1 MSRIAL
7 ALALIF
13 VTLTVA
19 IAQERRLTLT
29 PGADYFGGDYDI
41 LKEVELD
48 ACKARC
54 LSDNRCKAF
63 TYQEKA
69 QWCFLKESAAE
80 RRFITGAT
88 AGMIETGPAIVAI
101 DENTIA
107 QRDELVKFLPKRTRE
122 RARRVRLAI
131 AAAKEKTEFA
141 GTDNTTLL
149 EIARTSSGTDRG
161 RDALLEAARRDT
173 GNPAIWRQL
182 TLAALSNNPKDYKAR
197 RESDE
202 LERQAAVNTILLAN
216 DEPTRAGAFRLLGQV
231 YEKQRQYKTAIKAY
245 RRAQN
250 IEPNETFGRK
260 LDELLAKYG
269 FRITSNNVDADTARP
284 RVCLIF
290 SEQLGGAVTAPG
302 RAGDFVRTEG
312 GTDLPVTAKGNQLCV
327 DGLVH
332 GGRYRVVARSGI
344 TSDEG
349 ETLRRDITTS
359 VYVKD
364 RRPTV
369 RFSSNAYVL
378 PAGGEVTIP
387 VTTINTGE
395 VEAKVQRLDERALAI
410 LMKDS
415 RFLKQFRSYD
425 VERISDSDGVDV
437 WNGTVAVE
445 QRTNREVVTAIPVS
459 QIAEELKP
467 GIHVLT
473 ARATNGRPD
482 ESERATQWFVVS
494 DIGLTTFAAED
505 GFHIIARSLGS
516 AQPLANVT
524 LDLIAIN
531 DRELT
536 SVQTDENG
544 HARLPAGM
552 VRGSG
557 GNRPAVL
564 TARLESDF
572 VFLDLTATPFDLTDR
587 GVEGRA
593 PAGALDVFLTPERG
607 VYRAGATVHMTGT
620 MRDARS
626 RAVENLTLTG
636 IVKRPDGVE
645 QARLQLS
652 DQGAGGFVWNHALSQ
667 NAMRGRWTFA
677 VHTDPKRSALAE
689 TKVLVADFEPERIDF
704 TVEAQAQTLDPANPA
719 PVTIDARYLFGAAG
733 SGLTVN
739 GEAIVKADRNL
750 KTLPGYV
757 FGLASEKSPAI
768 RQAFEASVTDK
779 DGKATLS
786 LDLFQRPGT
795 TLPLAAKVQMRVA
808 DTNGRPVE
816 RSIDLPLSG
825 NQSRLGVRPQ
835 FDGAVGDGQDAIVS
849 VIAIDSDGQ
858 RIALDK
864 AEWQLERIQTDYQW
878 YKVDGR
884 WNYEPVR
891 SRSRVSQ
898 GEATVTANEPMMLTM
913 PVEWGRYELTVT
925 DPSGSALPVSLTFNA
940 GWYVEAKAAETP
952 NVANVSLDKQ
962 RYKVGDMAKVF
973 IEPRFAGEADILVM
987 DERVVSRTRATIAVD
1002 GTTVE
1007 VPVTQD
1013 WGPGAYVTAVIYRPM
1028 DIEKKIMPARAI
1040 GVAHAKTDPGTAALK
1055 VTIGTPLNIQPRAS
1069 FEAVI
1074 DVAGV
1079 QAGEE
1084 AFVTL
1089 AMVDEGVLNVTQF
1102 EPPSLSG
1109 HYFGQRQLGVAI
1121 RDLYSKLI
1129 DRMQGALGSVR
1140 SGGDGGPADLGP
1152 PPQLDEVVAQF
1163 SGLVKVGEDGKA
1175 RIRFDVP
1182 DFNGSLRL
1190 DALAWSKTGVGEA
1203 STKIISRDPVV
1214 LAANRPLFLAPGDT
1228 SRISIDATNVEAPEG
1243 VMQLAIAGPVDGKVA
1258 LEGQTVFEVNL
1269 PVGERK
1275 SVEVPVRAVGLGKAV
1290 FDIALTL
1297 PSGTVLTK
1305 SFGIDVRSNAP
1316 KEVKTSSL
1324 NIASGGSLTLDKE
1337 LLAGFVPG
1345 SASATLSVTGAAKF
1359 DVGGVLRALDEYR
1372 YRCTEQQTSRAFPLV
1387 SLPTDVITAA
1397 LEIDD
1402 GKISEQVQ
1410 KAIAGVLANQDY
1422 SGSFGLWS
1430 PGSTGIWLDAY
1441 VADFLTRAQ
1450 EQGFEVPQKA
1460 FDLTLNNLRNG
1471 LEYLPKHGDLGPAAY
1486 AAYVL
1491 ARNGRAA
1498 IGDLRYMADTQG
1510 NRFATPLAKAH
1521 LAGALALYG
1530 ERERASSLMANAMQ
1544 QAATSLAHTPTDF
1557 GSALRDDAAVVT
1569 VALNS
1574 GLRGTAWRDVLRN
1587 VATSRRATSYTST
1600 QEDAWSLLAAAAV
1613 LKNEPPKLT
1622 VGGSDRDGALVTTLD
1637 AKKLAAGFSIGNR
1650 ADAPVSAEV
1659 TIRGVPLVAPPAK
1672 ANGYRIDRRYY
1683 ALDGKPIDI
1692 ARVARGTRMV
1702 AVVEIVPLDEGFA
1715 RIIVDDPLPAGFAID
1730 NPQLLK
1736 GGDVAAL
1743 DFLDL
1748 TGEATHQ
1755 EFRNQRFIAS
1765 FEKQKGDTDIRRFG
1779 YIVRAVT
1786 PGTFTHPAAIVEN
1799 MYQPERRGRTAEGWV
1814 SVLDQL

>member
-13 VTLTVA
+13 ATLTLA
-19 IAQERRLTLT
+19 TAQERRLTIT
-29 PGADYFGGDYDI
+29 PGADYFGGDYDV

-48 ACKARC
+48 ACKAQC
-54 LSDNRCKAF
+54 LANQRCKAF

-69 QWCFLKESAAE
+69 QWCFLKENAGE
-80 RRFITGAT
+80 RRPIVGAT
-88 AGMIETGPAIVAI
+88 AGLIETGPAIVAI

-107 QRDELVKFLPKRTRE
+107 QRSELISFLPKRTRE
-122 RARRVRLAI
+122 SARRLRLSMPVAKADI
-131 AAAKEKTEFA
+131 AFSQS
-141 GTDNTTLL
+141 G
-149 EIARTSSGTDRG
+149 IA
-161 RDALLEAARRDT
+161 ALLELAKNAPNSKRGKAALFEALRRDSD
-173 GNPAIWRQL
+173 NAAIWKQL
-182 TLAALSNNPKDYKAR
+182 TVAALTENPRKYK
-197 RESDE
+197 
-202 LERQAAVNTILLAN
+202 ERQQTEALQRHAVVNAVLLAN
-216 DEPTRAGAFRLLGQV
+216 DDAHRADAFRLVAQV
-231 YEKQRQYKTAIKAY
+231 YEKQRQFKTAIKAL
-245 RRAQN
+245 RRAQ
-250 IEPNETFGRK
+250 TTQTDTSTAQK
-260 LDELLAKYG
+260 LDTLLAKYG

-290 SEQLGGAVTAPG
+290 SEPLGGGVTAPG
-302 RAGDFVRTEG
+302 RAGDFVKVEG
-312 GTDLPVTAKGNQLCV
+312 GTNLPVTAKGNQLCV

-332 GGRYRVVARSGI
+332 GGRYRVIARSGI
-344 TSDEG
+344 TSEEG

-359 VYVKD
+359 VYVRD
-364 RRPTV
+364 RKPAV

-378 PAGGEVTIP
+378 PAGGDVTIP

-395 VEAKVQRLDERALAI
+395 VEARVQRLDERTLAT
-410 LMKDS
+410 LMKDN

-425 VERISDSDGVDV
+425 VERISESDGTDV
-437 WNGTVAVE
+437 WNGIVTVE
-445 QRTNREVVTAIPVS
+445 QRTNREVVTAVPVS
-459 QIAEELKP
+459 KIAEELKP
-467 GIHVLT
+467 GVHILT

-516 AQPLANVT
+516 AQPLANVN

-531 DRELT
+531 DRKLT
-536 SVQTDENG
+536 SVQTDEHG

-564 TARLESDF
+564 TARLDKDF

-607 VYRAGATVHMTGT
+607 VYRAGATVYMTGT

-626 RAVENLTLTG
+626 QAVEDLTLTG

-645 QARLQLS
+645 QARIQLS
-652 DQGAGGFVWNHALSQ
+652 DQGSGGFVWDHELSQ

-677 VHTDPKRSALAE
+677 VHSDPKRAALAE

-704 TVEAQAQTLDPANPA
+704 TVNAQAETLDPGNPA
-719 PVTIDARYLFGAAG
+719 PVAIDARYLFGAAG

-739 GEAIVKADRNL
+739 GEAIIKADRTL
-750 KTLPGYV
+750 KSLPGYV
-757 FGLASEKSPAI
+757 FGLASEKSPSI

-779 DGKATLS
+779 DGKATLT
-786 LDLFQRPGT
+786 LDEFQRPGT
-795 TLPLAAKVQMRVA
+795 TLPLAATIQMRVA

-816 RSIDLPLSG
+816 RSIDLPLSDESARIG
-825 NQSRLGVRPQ
+825 IKPQ
-835 FDGAVGDGQDAIVS
+835 FDGAVEDNQDAIVS
-849 VIAIDSDGQ
+849 VIAVDSAGK

-864 AEWQLERIQTDYQW
+864 AEWQLERIRTDYQW

-898 GEATVTANEPMMLTM
+898 GEAAIAPIDQLTLTM

-925 DPSGSALPVSLTFNA
+925 DSSGSALPVSLTFNA

-952 NVANVSLDKQ
+952 NIAKVSLDKE
-962 RYKVGDMAKVF
+962 RYTVGDVARVF

-987 DERVVSRTRATIAVD
+987 DERVVLRIRASIAAD

-1013 WGPGAYVTAVIYRPM
+1013 WGPGAYVTAVIYRAM
-1028 DIEKKIMPARAI
+1028 DIKKKIMPARAI
-1040 GVAHAKTDPGTAALK
+1040 GVAHAKTDPGAAALQ
-1055 VTIGTPLNIQPRAS
+1055 VTIGTPLNIQPRAP

-1079 QAGEE
+1079 QPGEQ
-1084 AFVTL
+1084 AFVTV

-1102 EPPSLSG
+1102 EPPSLSD
-1109 HYFGQRQLGVAI
+1109 HFFGQRQLGVAI

-1140 SGGDGGPADLGP
+1140 SGGDGGEADLGQ

-1163 SGLVKVGEDGKA
+1163 SGLVKVGDDGKA
-1175 RIRFDVP
+1175 RITFDVP

-1203 STKIISRDPVV
+1203 STKVIARDPVV

-1275 SVEVPVRAVGLGKAV
+1275 SVEVPVRAVGIGKAV

-1297 PSGTVLTK
+1297 PGGDVLTK

-1316 KEVKTSSL
+1316 KEVATSSL
-1324 NIASGGSLTLDKE
+1324 NIGSGGSLTLDKE

-1359 DVGGVLRALDEYR
+1359 DIGGVLRALDEYR

-1387 SLPTDVITAA
+1387 SLPQDVIAAA
-1397 LEIDD
+1397 LEIDE
-1402 GKISEQVQ
+1402 GKIREQVQ

-1430 PGSTGIWLDAY
+1430 PGSTGIWLDSY

-1471 LEYLPKHGDLGPAAY
+1471 LEYLPEQGDLGPAAY

-1510 NRFATPLAKAH
+1510 SRFATPLARAH

-1530 ERERASSLMANAMQ
+1530 ERERATTLMTNAMQ

-1587 VATSRRATSYTST
+1587 VATSRRAVSYTST

-1622 VGGSDRDGALVTTLD
+1622 VGGADRDGALVTTLD
-1637 AKKLAAGFSIGNR
+1637 AQKLAAGFSIGNR
-1650 ADAPVSAEV
+1650 ADTPVSAEV

-1755 EFRNQRFIAS
+1755 EFRNERFIAS

-1799 MYQPERRGRTAEGWV
+1799 MYEPERRGRTAEGWV

>member
-1 MSRIAL
+1 MPRIAL
-7 ALALIF
+7 ALALIL
-13 VTLTVA
+13 TALTVVV
-19 IAQERRLTLT
+19 AQERRLTVT
-29 PGADYFGGDYDI
+29 PQADYFGGDYDI

-54 LSDNRCKAF
+54 LADQRCKAF
-63 TYQEKA
+63 TYQENA
-69 QWCFLKESAAE
+69 QWCFLKESAGE
-80 RRFITGAT
+80 RRPIVGAT
-88 AGMIETGPAIVAI
+88 AGLIETGDAIVPV
-101 DENTIA
+101 DENIIA
-107 QRDELVKFLPKRTRE
+107 QRDELVDFLPKRTRE

-131 AAAKEKTEFA
+131 AVAKERPEFA
-141 GTDNTTLL
+141 GMDNATVF
-149 EIARTSSGTDRG
+149 EIAKSAPNTDRS
-161 RDALLEAARRDT
+161 RNALLEALRRDT
-173 GNPAIWRQL
+173 GNAALWKQL
-182 TLAALSNNPKDYKAR
+182 TLAALANEPREYKAR
-197 RESDE
+197 RESDA
-202 LERQAAVNTILLAN
+202 LERQAVVNTIILAI
-216 DEPTRAGAFRLLGQV
+216 DEPARADAFRLLGQV

-245 RRAQN
+245 RKAQS

-269 FRITSNNVDADTARP
+269 FRITSNNIDADTARP
-284 RVCLIF
+284 RICLVF
-290 SEQLGGAVTAPG
+290 SESLGGGVTAPG
-302 RAGDFVRTEG
+302 RAGDFVKVEG

-327 DGLVH
+327 DGLLH
-332 GGRYRVVARSGI
+332 GGRYRVIVRSGV
-344 TSDEG
+344 TSEDG

-359 VYVKD
+359 VYVRD
-364 RRPTV
+364 RKPAV

-378 PAGGEVTIP
+378 PAGGEATVP

-395 VEAKVQRLDERALAI
+395 IEAKVQRLDERALAS
-410 LMKDS
+410 LMKES

-425 VERISDSDGVDV
+425 VERISESDGVDI
-437 WNGTVAVE
+437 WSGTVPVE

-459 QIAEELKP
+459 QIAGELKP

-473 ARATNGRPD
+473 ARTTNGRPD

-516 AQPLANVT
+516 AQPLPNVT
-524 LDLIAIN
+524 LDLVAIN
-531 DRELT
+531 DRKLT
-536 SVQTDENG
+536 SIQTDENG
-544 HARLPAGM
+544 YARLPAGI

-564 TARLESDF
+564 TARLKSDF

-626 RAVENLTLTG
+626 RAVEDLTLTG

-652 DQGAGGFVWNHALSQ
+652 DQGTGGFVWDHALSQ

-677 VHTDPKRSALAE
+677 IHSDPRRAALAE
-689 TKVLVADFEPERIDF
+689 TKVLVADFEPERVDF
-704 TVEAQAQTLDPANPA
+704 TVEAQAETLNPANPA
-719 PVTIDARYLFGAAG
+719 PITIDARYLFGAAG

-739 GEAIVKADRNL
+739 GEAIIKADRTL
-750 KTLPGYV
+750 KSLPGYV
-757 FGLASEKSPAI
+757 FGLASEKSPSL
-768 RQAFEASVTDK
+768 RQPFEASTTDK
-779 DGKATLS
+779 DGKATLT
-786 LDLFQRPGT
+786 LGPFQPPGT
-795 TLPLAAKVQMRVA
+795 TLPLAAKLQMRVA

-816 RSIDLPLSG
+816 RHIDLPLAGSTA
-825 NQSRLGVRPQ
+825 RLGIKPQ
-835 FDGAVGDGQDAIVS
+835 FDGAVEDHQDAVVS
-849 VIAIDSDGQ
+849 VIAIDSDGK

-864 AEWQLERIQTDYQW
+864 AEWQLERIRTDYQW

-891 SRSRVSQ
+891 SRSRVAQ
-898 GEATVTANEPMMLTM
+898 GEAAIATTDPLTLTM

-925 DPSGSALPVSLTFNA
+925 DLAGTALPVSLTFNA

-952 NVANVSLDKQ
+952 NVANVSLDKE
-962 RYKVGDMAKVF
+962 RYKVGDTARVF
-973 IEPRFAGEADILVM
+973 VEPRFAGEADILVM
-987 DERVVSRTRATIAVD
+987 DERVVSRIRASIAAD

-1007 VPVTQD
+1007 VPVTRE

-1028 DIEKKIMPARAI
+1028 DIEKRIMPARAI
-1040 GVAHAKTDPGTAALK
+1040 GVAHAKTDPGAAALH
-1055 VTIGTPLNIQPRAS
+1055 VTIATSLNIKPRAP
-1069 FEAVI
+1069 FEAVV
-1074 DVAGV
+1074 DVAGL
-1079 QAGEE
+1079 QPGEE
-1084 AFVTL
+1084 AFATL

-1140 SGGDGGPADLGP
+1140 SGGDGGPADLGQ

-1163 SGLVKVGEDGKA
+1163 SGLVKVGDDGKA
-1175 RIRFDVP
+1175 RITFDVP

-1190 DALAWSKTGVGEA
+1190 DALAWSKTGIGEA
-1203 STKIISRDPVV
+1203 STKVISRDPVV
-1214 LAANRPLFLAPGDT
+1214 LAASRPLFLAPGDT
-1228 SRISIDATNVEAPEG
+1228 SRISIDATNVDGPEG
-1243 VMQLAIAGPVDGKVA
+1243 TMQLAIAGPVDGKVT
-1258 LEGQTVFEVNL
+1258 LEGQTIFEVNL

-1290 FDIALTL
+1290 FDVALTL
-1297 PSGTVLTK
+1297 PGGDVLTK
-1305 SFGIDVRSNAP
+1305 SFSIDVRSNAP
-1316 KEVKTSSL
+1316 KEVNTSSL
-1324 NIASGGSLTLDKE
+1324 DIASGGSLTLDKD

-1359 DVGGVLRALDEYR
+1359 DVGGVLRALDDYR

-1387 SLPTDVITAA
+1387 SLPQDVIAAA
-1397 LEIDD
+1397 LEIDES
-1402 GKISEQVQ
+1402 KIRERVQ
-1410 KAIAGVLANQDY
+1410 KAVAGVLANQDY

-1471 LEYLPKHGDLGPAAY
+1471 LEYLPGQGDLGPAAY

-1498 IGDLRYMADTQG
+1498 IGDLRYMAETQG
-1510 NRFATPLAKAH
+1510 KRFATPLAKAH

-1530 ERERASSLMANAMQ
+1530 ERERASTLMANAMQ

-1557 GSALRDDAAVVT
+1557 GSALRDDAAVVS

-1574 GLRGTAWRDVLRN
+1574 GLRGTAWREVLRN

-1622 VGGSDRDGALVTTLD
+1622 VGGAKRDGALVTTLD
-1637 AKKLAAGFSIGNR
+1637 AQKLSAGFSIGNR

-1672 ANGYRIDRRYY
+1672 ANGYRIDRRHY

-1692 ARVARGTRMV
+1692 ARVARGTRVV

-1736 GGDVAAL
+1736 GGDVKAL
-1743 DFLDL
+1743 DFLAL

-1755 EFRNQRFIAS
+1755 EFRNERFIAS